1 MPSAG
6 NDPVAGAPV
15 LPTVIERKLEE
26 KKSRA
31 RSGRRIR
38 CPLCWS
44 HRKEEMV
51 LHMRAVRERIGG
63 LVEEASDTIPVRLN
77 RDGKLYFQLTGEMLA
92 SDPRDSDI
100 PSESSWR
107 PSHEAFLSLGCALLC

>member
-77 RDGKLYFQLTGEMLA
+77 RDGKLYFRQ
-92 SDPRDSDI
+92 
-100 PSESSWR
+100 
-107 PSHEAFLSLGCALLC
+107 